1 MEYEAQHRN
10 VDHSNVGML
19 GPPAHQPVSTVG
31 TGYNGHK
38 YRVTKLIDVNIR
50 ENTSKS
56 CSLKYFNRQGTPL
69 HISPYRSVRLA
80 CVRRGGI
87 YDSVIRVSKIAAEI
101 FSTFHRLRL
110 RCDPVSHWLGCLLI
124 YTALV
129 EVR

>member
-31 TGYNGHK
+31 TGYGHK

-50 ENTSKS
+50 ENMSKN

-69 HISPYRSVRLA
+69 QLSLHTDRSDLLAFGEAPYVLHRTLTPGQSTNTLSLSPM
-80 CVRRGGI
+80 
-87 YDSVIRVSKIAAEI
+87 
-101 FSTFHRLRL
+101 
-110 RCDPVSHWLGCLLI
+110 
-124 YTALV
+124 
-129 EVR
+129 